1 RLFDQL
7 IPLPHGTTYNSYLVR
22 GSEKTALLDTV
33 DPETMDLLFAHLDRL
48 GVKKLDYVISH
59 HAEQDHSGTLPM
71 VVERYGCQVVTN
83 KKCKGMLLDLLDLKD
98 EQIVEVEDGEKLS
111 LGNKTLEFLLLPWV
125 HWPETMGT
133 WLAEDRILFSC
144 DFFGSHLASTQLFA
158 DDKMMVYE
166 PAKRYFAEIM
176 MPFRTQIRKNLAKIE
191 GLGIEMIAPS
201 HGPVYR
207 EPAFIMDAY
216 RDWVSDEVKNEV
228 VLAYVSMHGST
239 ERMAERLTDAL
250 MRRGIN
256 VHRFDIPVTDLGNL
270 AVSLVDAATVIVGA
284 PTVLTG
290 PHPMAAYAAML
301 VGALRPKTKF
311 AGIFGSYGWAGKM
324 PEQLTQMLSPVRAEL
339 FEPVIS
345 KGHPKEEDL
354 KRLDEL
360 ADQILAKHRGI
371 GIAG

>member
-1 RLFDQL
+1 
-7 IPLPHGTTYNSYLVR
+7 
-22 GSEKTALLDTV
+22 
-33 DPETMDLLFAHLDRL
+33 
-48 GVKKLDYVISH
+48 
-59 HAEQDHSGTLPM
+59 
-71 VVERYGCQVVTN
+71 
-83 KKCKGMLLDLLDLKD
+83 
-98 EQIVEVEDGEKLS
+98 
-111 LGNKTLEFLLLPWV
+111 
-125 HWPETMGT
+125 
-133 WLAEDRILFSC
+133 
-144 DFFGSHLASTQLFA
+144 
-158 DDKMMVYE
+158 
-166 PAKRYFAEIM
+166 

-191 GLGIEMIAPS
+191 NLGIEMIAPS

-256 VHRFDIPVTDLGNL
+256 VHRFDIAVTDLGNL

-301 VGALRPKTKF
+301 VGALRPKAKF

-324 PEQLTQMLSPVRAEL
+324 PEQLTQMLSPMRAEL

-345 KGHPKEEDL
+345 KGHPKDEDM

-360 ADQILAKHRGI
+360 ADQILAKHKEI
-371 GIAG
+371 GIAGSMPRDGQAGM